1 MKIFLT
7 GRPGIGKTTIIKKWI
22 SEILEQTGGFYTEEI
37 REKGK
42 RIGFKIKTIDGKE
55 GILAEIGRGKY
66 NIGKYKVNLET
77 FEEIG
82 VKTLEEE
89 LKDERI
95 KYIIIDEIGKME
107 LFSEKFKLVIGKM
120 ELFSEKFK
128 LVVKDIL
135 KSNKNVIGVIT
146 MANNEFI
153 EELKKYDIK
162 IIEINE
168 KNRNILLNKKLK
180 EIENEISR
188 TKC

>member
-22 SEILEQTGGFYTEEI
+22 SEILEQAGGFYTEEI

-107 LFSEKFKLVIGKM
+107 LFSEKFKLV
-120 ELFSEKFK
+120 
-128 LVVKDIL
+128 VKEIL

-188 TKC
+188 TKY

>member
-22 SEILEQTGGFYTEEI
+22 SEILEQAGGFYTEEI

-42 RIGFKIKTIDGKE
+42 RIGFKIKTIDGKK

-95 KYIIIDEIGKME
+95 KYIIIDE
-107 LFSEKFKLVIGKM
+107 IGKM

>member
-22 SEILEQTGGFYTEEI
+22 SEILEQAGGFYTEEI

-107 LFSEKFKLVIGKM
+107 LFSEKFKLV
-120 ELFSEKFK
+120 
-128 LVVKDIL
+128 VKDIL

>member
-22 SEILEQTGGFYTEEI
+22 SEILEQAGGFYTEEI

-107 LFSEKFKLVIGKM
+107 LFSEKFKLV
-120 ELFSEKFK
+120 
-128 LVVKDIL
+128 VKEIL

-146 MANNEFI
+146 MAKNEFI

-162 IIEINE
+162 IIEVNE

-188 TKC
+188 TKY